1 MTTQVKGKSPTQT
14 KSPVNPKQDD
24 GSAVVVNPDTKA
36 PITEKE
42 TSEETPIE
50 KEEIPTKM
58 AVIPPEN
65 RLQYAGLPS
74 EDIEEALTKLFTGG
88 PVMLIDKLSLLSIQV
103 VNTIFQKVLTQL
115 GIDEIDE
122 NTNIDELTEDVKR
135 QIVFLGQ
142 IFYVVLSDDDVQQ
155 QVKELMELLEE
166 TGVKPAIA
174 MLGVALEEAGNQ
186 LEKES
191 DRLEEIARRAT
202 VRIGDAATDSMGTV
216 IAGAPPPFGTAYAA
230 LSAIDNLL
238 KIYIETSR
246 SAGELGLSTTN
257 GYLEFLNRVAPEQ
270 LKAIN
275 GLVDVATNAIN
286 TYKTIQKS
294 IDDLNA
300 KMAQAGPGE
309 LDKIYKDKVFVTNK
323 QVMDKIKE
331 ADTTTDPEVPIATD
345 VKPVITEAT
354 PVPEATTVADAKPI
368 TPTAKPVKKG
378 GKRKKTKKKH
388 QKKRTKSKSRRRK

>member
-1 MTTQVKGKSPTQT
+1 MTTQVKGKAPTKT
-14 KSPVNPKQDD
+14 KSEEISVNPKQDD
-24 GSAVVVNPDTKA
+24 GSTVVVNPDTKA

-42 TSEETPIE
+42 TSEETPI

-103 VNTIFQKVLTQL
+103 VNTIFQKVLTEL

-135 QIVFLGQ
+135 KLVFLGQ
-142 IFYVVLSDDDVQQ
+142 IFYVVLSDDEVQE
-155 QVKELMELLEE
+155 QVKQLMELLEE

-174 MLGVALEEAGNQ
+174 MLCVALEEAGNQ

-331 ADTTTDPEVPIATD
+331 ADTTTKAEVPLATD
-345 VKPVITEAT
+345 VKPIADAT
-354 PVPEATTVADAKPI
+354 PVADAKQI
-368 TPTAKPVKKG
+368 APTAKPVKKG